1 MFRERIQFL
10 VALLLVVNGSLWS
23 AQSAALTL
31 GEIEL
36 KSGLGESLRATIEIV
51 GDNNIDS
58 NLFSAQLGKDIG
70 SRSQEG
76 LGQLDLSSLSFQV
89 VENEFGSPYILI
101 DSPAQVQQPEL
112 DFLVELQWPDDSV
125 TIRVNLLFLAESAA
139 AVAQIVDPDV
149 SRSVYKVSVGDT
161 LWSVASVFR
170 ADNSTVW
177 QAMDLS
183 LIHI

>member
-70 SRSQEG
+70 SRSQEV

-125 TIRVNLLFLAESAA
+125 TIRVNLLFCLLYTSPSPR
-139 AVAQIVDPDV
+139 D
-149 SRSVYKVSVGDT
+149 S
-161 LWSVASVFR
+161 
-170 ADNSTVW
+170 
-177 QAMDLS
+177 
-183 LIHI
+183 

>member
-1 MFRERIQFL
+1 MARFG
-10 VALLLVVNGSLWS
+10 LL
-23 AQSAALTL
+23 QSAALTL

-70 SRSQEG
+70 SRSQEV
-76 LGQLDLSSLSFQV
+76 LGQLDLSTLSFQV
-89 VENEFGSPYILI
+89 VGNEFGSRYILI

-149 SRSVYKVSVGDT
+149 SRSVYKVSP
-161 LWSVASVFR
+161 R
-170 ADNSTVW
+170 
-177 QAMDLS
+177 
-183 LIHI
+183 